1 MDNLWKSPL
10 ESNKTTEQWP
20 PNACMPLTKLSHGAE
35 IIHVT
40 FIPFVTCFLT
50 TAQLSLQSR
59 PLLSGFV
66 ALPISNGLRSPSVFN
81 QCWIS
86 SRTKRNQRLSDT
98 FLVIDIRV
106 KKKMKDRELIIDPK
120 GTRLIKTKKRL
131 QPTIL
136 ENCFSFSLFHICG
149 VQFCTANIT

>member
-40 FIPFVTCFLT
+40 FIPFVTCFFNYSATVNPDQT
-50 TAQLSLQSR
+50 TR
-59 PLLSGFV
+59 SGFL

-81 QCWIS
+81 QYWKS
-86 SRTKRNQRLSDT
+86 SRTERNQRLSDT

-120 GTRLIKTKKRL
+120 GTRLIKTKKHSL

-136 ENCFSFSLFHICG
+136 DNFFSFFLFHIHLI
-149 VQFCTANIT
+149 AITLP